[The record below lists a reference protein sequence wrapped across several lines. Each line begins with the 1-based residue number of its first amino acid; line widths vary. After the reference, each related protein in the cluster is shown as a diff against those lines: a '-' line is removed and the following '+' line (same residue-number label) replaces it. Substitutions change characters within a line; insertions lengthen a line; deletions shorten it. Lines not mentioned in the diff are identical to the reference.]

1 MFIPYH
7 IDTPQGTLSLQ
18 RVNDTPEP
26 LTRFDERGYF
36 EESEI
41 RSPADDVYTYYGRR
55 QTSYKPGAG
64 FDPRPRTQ
72 SPAFS
77 KTFSYINTDAD
88 LTWDKDFEPN
98 EAMETI
104 RQTEWRDPVPEVAA
118 SLLSRLILRHP
129 FPNANHR
136 TSLSI
141 VCLYLATVTD
151 RAVEGS
157 LHPETL
163 SESELNAFISESTR
177 TVTFNRNQGLFH
189 ALSEYGIDG
198 VTRKGGLTLA
208 FTDRMMNANLEKR
221 HRQDCLGLITEW
233 VDETGAGKT
242 HDDGFRAFQDRVSV
256 SEYNLRAL
264 AKAFAPLRD

>member
-1 MFIPYH
+1 
-7 IDTPQGTLSLQ
+7 
-18 RVNDTPEP
+18 

-41 RSPADDVYTYYGRR
+41 RSPADDVHVLRAATDFLQTGRGVR
-55 QTSYKPGAG
+55 SLAPDTVTGVLE
-64 FDPRPRTQ
+64 TV
-72 SPAFS
+72 
-77 KTFSYINTDAD
+77 FSYINTDAD

-208 FTDRMMNANLEKR
+208 FTDRMLNANLESGIGR
-221 HRQDCLGLITEW
+221 T
-233 VDETGAGKT
+233 A
-242 HDDGFRAFQDRVSV
+242 SV
-256 SEYNLRAL
+256 
-264 AKAFAPLRD
+264 